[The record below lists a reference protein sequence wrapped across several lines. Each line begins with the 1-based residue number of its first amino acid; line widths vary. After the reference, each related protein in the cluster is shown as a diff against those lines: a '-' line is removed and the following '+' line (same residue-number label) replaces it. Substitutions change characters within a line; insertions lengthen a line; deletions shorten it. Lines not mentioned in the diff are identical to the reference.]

1 MKIIDGKFPEFF
13 ADLEKNNNKEWFH
26 ANKKRYEQVVKH
38 PFASLIQALIA
49 PIQTIDPAISDT
61 TKEIVMRINRDVRF
75 SKDKTLY
82 NTMMKANFTPEGRKS
97 GNPGFY
103 LGISANDVHM
113 GGGLYQ
119 VSPADLKKI
128 RGFMV
133 SNIEMCK
140 QVFESKRIKEVFGK
154 VKGEKAKRIDK
165 DLALHVEELPII
177 QNKQFFYM
185 KKIAIADFLK
195 ADQVQLIIEHFETAS
210 EAHGFLMKALH

>member
-82 NTMMKANFTPEGRKS
+82 NTMMK
-97 GNPGFY
+97 
-103 LGISANDVHM
+103 
-113 GGGLYQ
+113 
-119 VSPADLKKI
+119 
-128 RGFMV
+128 
-133 SNIEMCK
+133 
-140 QVFESKRIKEVFGK
+140 
-154 VKGEKAKRIDK
+154 
-165 DLALHVEELPII
+165 
-177 QNKQFFYM
+177 
-185 KKIAIADFLK
+185 
-195 ADQVQLIIEHFETAS
+195 
-210 EAHGFLMKALH
+210 